1 MSTIFQKGF
10 LLASIIYFFNSVGNV
25 AQGVFIKYYQHRLDI
40 ELYELMTQARII
52 EILLLLPFC
61 LKYLRHFTKNLGI
74 VLLLAG
80 LYAVDMLLFHRGLA
94 SVAINTGVLI
104 MLLVPLWIVVFGRV
118 LLGEKKFNIIN
129 AIALLSCLVGVFIT
143 IFNEVK
149 FTGFNSGYLF
159 LFADSIAIPLGLIL
173 QKKYAEFRPVV
184 YAIFTNAVVLS
195 IFGFCLSG
203 FKFAEFTSSNL
214 QGALVVAL
222 FDIMEVACVYIA
234 YQMTEASLLQ
244 PIRFTRILISVIL
257 GYVVL
262 KEQPTQ
268 YQMVGAVIILIAN
281 AVSIIYSKKKQS

>member
-129 AIALLSCLVGVFIT
+129 AIALLACLVGVFIT
-143 IFNEVK
+143 IFNELK

-214 QGALVVAL
+214 QGAFVVAL

-268 YQMVGAVIILIAN
+268 YQMVGAFIILIAN
-281 AVSIIYSKKKQS
+281 AVSIIYSKKRQS